1 MIHYHGTPITPTTVA
16 LKVLKGRHA
25 FVSFAHQTQMN
36 LVAQYCQS
44 FALDNGA
51 FSFWKRGTEINWEA
65 YYAFV
70 LKWMHHPRFDF
81 AIIPDVIEGGESL
94 NDELL
99 EQWPESLK
107 HIGCP
112 VWHMDE
118 SEERLYNLA
127 TNYPR
132 VAIGSCAEYDVSSPS
147 KCVAKL
153 EEALQWIITAEGYPI
168 TKLHGLRMLNS
179 KIFTKIPLSSADST
193 NIARNIGI
201 DSAWR
206 GTYQPQSKE
215 TRAMILAER
224 IESENSS
231 CRLQLQPNTQQEVAQ
246 RLSRMWEQSSLLTTL

>member
-1 MIHYHGTPITPTTVA
+1 MIHYHGTPITPETVA
-16 LKVLKGRHA
+16 VKILKGRHA
-25 FVSFAHQTQMN
+25 FISFSDYRNIN
-36 LVAQYCQS
+36 LAAQHCQS

-51 FSFWKRGTEINWEA
+51 FTFWKQGIQPNWEA
-65 YYAFV
+65 YYAWV

-81 AIIPDVIEGGESL
+81 AIIPDVIGAGEEQ

-99 EQWPESLK
+99 SQWPESLK

-118 SEERLYNLA
+118 SEERLYKLA

-132 VAIGSCAEYDVSSPS
+132 VAIGSCAEFDVSSPN

-153 EEALQWIITAEGYPI
+153 EEALQWIITAEGYPV
-168 TKLHGLRMLNS
+168 TKLHGLRMLNP

-201 DSAWR
+201 DSAWK
-206 GTYQPQSKE
+206 GTYQPKSRE
-215 TRAMILAER
+215 TRAAILAER

-231 CRLQLQPNTQQEVAQ
+231 CRLQLQPETQQKVAQ
-246 RLSRMWEQSSLLTTL
+246 RLWRMWEQ